1 MTFITAINQST
12 PSSDSQSR
20 DPAKIMGKDDFLNL
34 LVTQLQHQDPL
45 NPAESTEFTAQ
56 LAQFSS
62 LEQLNNINDNLKNME
77 LFQTSVTNSQAV
89 SYIGKEITAKGNT
102 VQLES
107 GHPVNCQFELEANA
121 ALAVINVYNVQGGF
135 VKSFETGPLDYGRQ
149 YAAWDGTDRY
159 GNPVS
164 GGLYR
169 FEVQAV
175 DANNQNINVTPLM
188 SSVVT
193 GVSFK
198 DHTVSLITGLQRIA
212 IDDVIDISEM
222 KTQLDNAG
230 TLEMETKSNNYI
242 SGGL

>member
-1 MTFITAINQST
+1 MTLISPTDSSALSAETQSSA
-12 PSSDSQSR
+12 PV
-20 DPAKIMGKDDFLNL
+20 KMLGKDDFLNL

-77 LFQTSVTNSQAV
+77 LFQASVTNSQAV
-89 SYIGKEITAKGNT
+89 SYIGREITSRGNG

-107 GHPVNCQFELEANA
+107 GQPAECQFELEANA
-121 ALAVINVYNVQGGF
+121 ALAVISVYNANGGF
-135 VKSFETGPLDYGRQ
+135 VKSFETGPLDSGRQ
-149 YAAWDGTDRY
+149 SAVWDGTDRN

-164 GGLYR
+164 EGLYR

-175 DANNQNINVTPLM
+175 DADNKALSVTPLM
-188 SSVVT
+188 SAVVT

-198 DHTVSLITGLQRIA
+198 NQTASLITGLETIA
-212 IDDVIDISEM
+212 IDDVIAVSEVQSQPD
-222 KTQLDNAG
+222 TD
-230 TLEMETKSNNYI
+230 TPEIETYSNELIN
-242 SGGL
+242 GGL

>member
-1 MTFITAINQST
+1 MTMITPLDST
-12 PSSDSQSR
+12 AASVDTQTDEPM
-20 DPAKIMGKDDFLNL
+20 KVLGKDDFLNL

-77 LFQTSVTNSQAV
+77 LFQTSVANSQAV
-89 SYIGKEITAKGNT
+89 SYIGKEITARGNS

-107 GHPVNCQFELEANA
+107 GQPVECHFELADHA
-121 ALAVINVYNVQGGF
+121 ALAVISVYDAGGGF
-135 VKSFETGPLDYGRQ
+135 VKSFETGPLDSGRQ
-149 YAAWDGTDRY
+149 SAAWDGTDRN

-164 GGLYR
+164 RGLYR

-175 DANNQNINVTPLM
+175 NANNQNVNVTPLM
-188 SSVVT
+188 RSVVT

-198 DHTVSLITGLQRIA
+198 DHTVDILTGLQRIA
-212 IDDVIDISEM
+212 IDDVVDISEV
-222 KTQLDNAG
+222 KTQPDTTVTLDI
-230 TLEMETKSNNYI
+230 ETKSNNYI

>member
-1 MTFITAINQST
+1 MTMMTPIDSNAVST
-12 PSSDSQSR
+12 DTQTDAPM
-20 DPAKIMGKDDFLNL
+20 KILGKDDFLNL

-89 SYIGKEITAKGNT
+89 SFIGKEITAKGNS

-107 GHPVNCQFELEANA
+107 GQPVKCPFELADKA
-121 ALAVINVYNVQGGF
+121 ALVVISVYDVTDGF
-135 VKSFETGPLDYGRQ
+135 VKSFETGPLDSGRQ
-149 YAAWDGTDRY
+149 SATWDGTDRN
-159 GNPVS
+159 GNAVS
-164 GGLYR
+164 AGLYR

-175 DANNQNINVTPLM
+175 DANNQGLSVTPLM

-193 GVSFK
+193 GVSFI
-198 DHTVSLITGLQRIA
+198 DQTASLITDLQTIA
-212 IDDVIDISEM
+212 IDDVIAVSEV
-222 KTQLDNAG
+222 QAPP
-230 TLEMETKSNNYI
+230 ETVTPEIETNTNELI
-242 SGGL
+242 NGGL

>member
-1 MTFITAINQST
+1 MMSITPIDSSALST
-12 PSSDSQSR
+12 ETQTS
-20 DPAKIMGKDDFLNL
+20 AANEILGKDDFLNL

-89 SYIGKEITAKGNT
+89 SYIGKEITARGNT

-107 GHPVNCQFELEANA
+107 GLPAVCQFELEANA
-121 ALAVINVYNVQGGF
+121 ALAAVSVYDVNGGF
-135 VKSFETGPLDYGRQ
+135 VKSFETGPLDAGRQ
-149 YAAWDGTDRY
+149 SAAWDGTDRN
-159 GNPVS
+159 GSPVS
-164 GGLYR
+164 EGLYR

-175 DANNQNINVTPLM
+175 DANNQGISVTPLM

-193 GVSFK
+193 GVSFI
-198 DHTVSLITGLQRIA
+198 DQTASLITGLETIA
-212 IDDVIDISEM
+212 IDDVIAVSEVH
-222 KTQLDNAG
+222 APP
-230 TLEMETKSNNYI
+230 ETVTPEIETNSIELIN
-242 SGGL
+242 GGL